1 MLNKEESI
9 IEIKRLIKE
18 KIRPAL
24 VLDGGNIEYVDY
36 TDDFIVKVKLMGACR
51 TCPLSALT
59 LKNMV
64 EETLKEYVP
73 EIKGVE
79 NVQFE
84 DDIDNDI

>member
-36 TDDFIVKVKLMGACR
+36 TDDFILKVKLMGACR

>member
-79 NVQFE
+79 NIEFKEE
-84 DDIDNDI
+84 DLDL